1 MANHTSH
8 HAHDPETTVSGWNVS
23 HYAQIVKWPAVVT
36 IVLNIIATTARWNL
50 AFTWL
55 FLIALTVF
63 LGIAAH
69 RIYHGSLMNAV
80 GLGFAA
86 GLIVGVFT
94 SLFQFLWFH
103 TVSAFF
109 QMITTSLL
117 SILLSVLM
125 SASSYLAF
133 SEEKRRREKI
143 PHHHQ

>member
-1 MANHTSH
+1 MANHALHHSNDPDTS
-8 HAHDPETTVSGWNVS
+8 VGGWTVS

-36 IVLNIIATTARWNL
+36 IMLNIIATTANWNL
-50 AFTWL
+50 AFVWL

-69 RIYHGSLMNAV
+69 RLYRGSLMNAV

-94 SLFQFLWFH
+94 SLFRFLWFH
-103 TVSAFF
+103 TVEAFF

-117 SILLSVLM
+117 SLLLGVLM

-133 SEEKRRREKI
+133 SEEKRRREKKF
-143 PHHHQ
+143 PHHR